1 MLLPFV
7 REIFAEVELLPAFR
21 RASSHLR
28 ESTGRISVTG
38 LSPAAKALIIV
49 LLQRRLERPFILVV
63 PDNRA
68 AEDLLPVLG
77 AFAELTGSADPDSIV
92 TLPARDVLPFQN
104 LSPHPEIQEERATAL
119 WKIATGRASII
130 ISPVTATTILLRS
143 PDYYADLA
151 RILRRGETFDVEK
164 LLQHLNTVG
173 YTSTDV
179 VEMPGQ
185 YAARG
190 GILDVYSPEADRPVR
205 VEFFGDE
212 IESMRKFDPAS
223 QRSSNPVDEVVL
235 LPLTETPI
243 NEELLGSINARLSGK
258 RITGSPAAIEQ
269 AARDSGAGVFPGW
282 EFYAPVAGADRT
294 IFSLLPDA
302 RVILDE
308 PESLAQELDKVWT
321 RIAEAHERSEIG
333 NLVRPEDLYLTPE
346 AWQELVKTIQGADFE
361 YLSITRPHENAA
373 PIPASNDEVILS
385 GAESSQSE
393 LSAESKDHYFRNEF
407 GIPGEAAAEAA
418 RPEAAFQSQPAPRF
432 HGAMNTMTEAV
443 HKLTTNGTRVIL
455 AAPNTGEVERL
466 ADIFTE
472 YNASYRLGSRTRGG
486 ESYADETAYFAGEIF
501 TTTLL
506 KAYIP
511 DGFILPD
518 AHLAV
523 FGARDLFDESDL
535 VASRPQRQ
543 KSKVSAFLSDFRDLQ
558 VGDYVVH
565 VEHGIGQY
573 QGLKEINQGD
583 GAAEFM
589 LLEYADAARLYVP
602 LTRLDLVQ
610 KYRSSEGAKPV
621 LNHLGTQAWDK
632 TKARVRKAMK
642 DMTDELLKL
651 YAQRQSAQGHV
662 YPADTE
668 WMKEFEDAFEYNETD
683 DQAQAIADVKRDM
696 ESQLPMDRLLCG
708 DVGYGKTEVAMRAAF
723 KALSDNKQVAV
734 LAPTTVLAFQHWE
747 TFKQRFAAF
756 PVKIE
761 MISRFR
767 TPKQVKEILERV
779 AVGKVD
785 VLIGT
790 HRLLSK
796 DVKFSDLGLL
806 VVDEEQRFGV
816 RHKERIKQ
824 MRTQVDVLTMS
835 ATPIPRTLHMSLVG
849 LRDMSVIETPPKD
862 RMAIQTVVANWD
874 EKLIQS
880 SIEQEV
886 DRGGQ
891 VYFVH
896 NRIDTIWEIAAKL
909 QSLVPK
915 ARITVGHGQMGEG
928 ELEKVMLKFMHHE
941 ADILVSTTIIENGLD
956 IPLCNTIIIN
966 RADRMGLS
974 ELYQLRGRV
983 GRSNRRAYA
992 YLLLPAEIE
1001 LTPIARRRLA
1011 ALKEFSDLGAGFKI
1025 AALDLELRGA
1035 GNLLGGEQSGHIEA
1049 IGFELYT
1056 QMLERAVREMKGETG
1071 VEATEIQLNL
1081 GLNIRIPADYIKEEN
1096 QRLRMYKR
1104 IAGVETDAQLKD
1116 VRSELTDR
1124 YGEAPRAVRNLLAYA
1139 ALKLQAMRVGA
1150 TAIERK
1156 RELVNIKFSSK
1167 ATIDP
1172 GKLARFVASQ
1182 QKTQFTPD
1190 GTLKFTIKI
1199 ASAEGILETLRDLLE
1214 ELEAQEAPVS

>member
-7 REIFAEVELLPAFR
+7 REIFAEVEQLPSFL
-21 RASSHLR
+21 RAASHLR
-28 ESTGRISVTG
+28 ESSGRIRVTG
-38 LSPAAKALIIV
+38 LSAAAKALIVV
-49 LLQRRLERPFILVV
+49 LLRRTVERPFVLVV
-63 PDNRA
+63 ADNRA
-68 AEDLLPVLG
+68 AEELLPILA
-77 AFAELTGSADPDSIV
+77 AFCELTGAADPESV
-92 TLPARDVLPFQN
+92 VSLPARDVLPFQN

-119 WKIATGRASII
+119 WKIATGRAAIVI
-130 ISPVTATTILLRS
+130 TPVSATTILLRS
-143 PDYYADLA
+143 GEYYADLA
-151 RILRRGETFDVEK
+151 RVLRRGETFDLEK
-164 LLQHLNTVG
+164 LLEHLNTVG
-173 YTSTDV
+173 YSATDV

-212 IESMRKFDPAS
+212 VESMRKFDPAS
-223 QRSSNPVDEVVL
+223 QRSSNPVDEALL
-235 LPLTETPI
+235 LPLTETPVT
-243 NEELLGSINARLSGK
+243 EELLGSINARLSGR
-258 RITGSPAAIEQ
+258 RIAGSAEVVEQ
-269 AARDSGAGVFPGW
+269 AMRDSGAGVFPGW
-282 EFYAPVAGADRT
+282 EFYAPVAGADRS
-294 IFSLLPDA
+294 IFDLLPDA

-308 PESLAQELDKVWT
+308 PEALGQELDKVWA
-321 RIAEAHERSEIG
+321 RIEEAHERSGVG
-333 NLVRPEDLYLTPE
+333 NLVRPVDLYVSPE
-346 AWQELVKTIQGADFE
+346 GWREKTAALAGADFE
-361 YLSITRPHENAA
+361 YLGLAREAGT
-373 PIPASNDEVILS
+373 S
-385 GAESSQSE
+385 GTN
-393 LSAESKDHYFRNEF
+393 L
-407 GIPGEAAAEAA
+407 EAV
-418 RPEAAFQSQPAPRF
+418 FLSQPVTRF
-432 HGAMNTMTEAV
+432 HGAVPAMIEQVQKLVGGGTQVVLAV
-443 HKLTTNGTRVIL
+443 
-455 AAPNTGEVERL
+455 PNTGEVERL
-466 ADIFTE
+466 ADMFTE
-472 YNASYRLGSRTRGG
+472 YNASYRLGSRTRSG
-486 ESYADETAYFAGEIF
+486 ESYADETSYFAGDVL

-506 KAYIP
+506 KAYLP
-511 DGFILPD
+511 DGFVLPD
-518 AHLAV
+518 AHLAI

-535 VASRPQRQ
+535 VATRPQRQ

-573 QGLKEINQGD
+573 LGLKEINQGD

-602 LTRLDLVQ
+602 LTRLDLIQ

-621 LNHLGTQAWDK
+621 LNHLGTQAWVK
-632 TKARVRKAMK
+632 TKARVRSAMK
-642 DMTDELLKL
+642 DMTDELVKL
-651 YAQRQSAQGHV
+651 YAQRQAARGHV
-662 YPADTE
+662 FPPDTE
-668 WMKEFEDAFEYNETD
+668 WMKEFEDTFEYSETD

-734 LAPTTVLAFQHWE
+734 LAPTTVLAFQHYE
-747 TFKQRFAAF
+747 TFKQRFAPF
-756 PVKIE
+756 PLKVE

-767 TPKQVKEILERV
+767 TAKQVKEILQRV
-779 AVGKVD
+779 ETGKVD
-785 VLIGT
+785 ILIGT

-796 DVKFSDLGLL
+796 DVKFADLGLL

-824 MRTQVDVLTMS
+824 MRTSVDVLTMS

-862 RMAIQTVVANWD
+862 RMAIQTVVASWD

-880 SIEQEV
+880 SIEQEL

-896 NRIDTIWEIAAKL
+896 NRVDTIWEIAAKL
-909 QSLVPK
+909 QSLVPN
-915 ARITVGHGQMGEG
+915 ARIAVGHGQMGEG
-928 ELEKVMLKFMHHE
+928 ELEKVMVKFMHHE

-956 IPLCNTIIIN
+956 IPLCNTILIN
-966 RADRMGLS
+966 RADRLGLS

-1049 IGFELYT
+1049 VGFELYT

-1104 IAGVETDAQLKD
+1104 VAGVETESQLKD
-1116 VRSELTDR
+1116 VRSELADR
-1124 YGEAPRAVRNLLAYA
+1124 YGETPGAVRNLMEYA
-1139 ALKLQAMRVGA
+1139 ALKLQALRVGA
-1150 TAIERK
+1150 VAIERK
-1156 RELVNIKFSSK
+1156 REFVSIKFS
-1167 ATIDP
+1167 ANAAIDP

-1182 QKTQFTPD
+1182 RGTQFTPD
-1190 GTLKFTIKI
+1190 GTLKFSIKI
-1199 ASAEGILETLRDLLE
+1199 DSAGGILQTLRDLLE
-1214 ELEAQEAPVS
+1214 ELEAREAAAQSI

>member
-7 REIFAEVELLPAFR
+7 REIFAEVELLPAFT
-21 RASSHLR
+21 RAASHLR
-28 ESTGRISVTG
+28 ESAGRIRVTG
-38 LSPAAKALIIV
+38 LSPAARALIVV
-49 LLQRRLERPFILVV
+49 LLRRTVERPFVLVV
-63 PDNRA
+63 ADNRA
-68 AEDLLPVLG
+68 AEELLPVLR
-77 AFAELTGSADPDSIV
+77 AFCELTGAADPDSV
-92 TLPARDVLPFQN
+92 VSLPARDVLPFQN

-119 WKIATGRASII
+119 WKIATGRAAIVV
-130 ISPVTATTILLRS
+130 SPVTATTILLR
-143 PDYYADLA
+143 PAEYYADLA
-151 RILRRGETFDVEK
+151 RVLRRGETFDLEK
-164 LLQHLNTVG
+164 LLEHLNTVG
-173 YTSTDV
+173 YSSTDV

-190 GILDVYSPEADRPVR
+190 GILDVYSPESDRPVR

-223 QRSSNPVDEVVL
+223 QRSSNPVDEALL
-235 LPLTETPI
+235 LPLTETPVT
-243 NEELLGSINARLSGK
+243 EELLGSINARLSGK
-258 RITGSPAAIEQ
+258 RITGSPEAVEQ
-269 AARDSGAGVFPGW
+269 AMRDSGAGVFPGW
-282 EFYAPVAGADRT
+282 EFYAPVAGADRSV
-294 IFSLLPDA
+294 FGLLPDA

-308 PESLAQELDKVWT
+308 PEALALELDKVWA
-321 RIAEAHERSEIG
+321 RIEEAHERSEVG
-333 NLVRPEDLYLTPE
+333 NLVRPADLYLTPE
-346 AWQELVKTIQGADFE
+346 SWREKTAALAGADLE
-361 YLSITRPHENAA
+361 YLALARE
-373 PIPASNDEVILS
+373 
-385 GAESSQSE
+385 
-393 LSAESKDHYFRNEF
+393 
-407 GIPGEAAAEAA
+407 GET
-418 RPEAAFQSQPAPRF
+418 EAAFLSQPATRF
-432 HGAMNTMTEAV
+432 HGAVPAMIEEVQKMVGGGTQVVLAV
-443 HKLTTNGTRVIL
+443 
-455 AAPNTGEVERL
+455 PNTGEVERL
-466 ADIFTE
+466 ADMFTE
-472 YNASYRLGSRTRGG
+472 YNASYRLGSRTRSG
-486 ESYADETAYFAGEIF
+486 ESYADETSYFAGDVL

-506 KAYIP
+506 KAYLP
-511 DGFILPD
+511 DGFVLPE
-518 AHLAV
+518 AHLAI

-535 VASRPQRQ
+535 VAARPQRS

-573 QGLKEINQGD
+573 HGLKEINQGD
-583 GAAEFM
+583 GVAEFM
-589 LLEYADAARLYVP
+589 VLEYADAARLYVP

-610 KYRSSEGAKPV
+610 KYRSAEGAKPV
-621 LNHLGTQAWDK
+621 LNHLGSQAWGK

-642 DMTDELLKL
+642 DMTDELVKL
-651 YAQRQSAQGHV
+651 YAQRQAARGHV
-662 YPADTE
+662 FPADTE
-668 WMKEFEDAFEYNETD
+668 WMKEFEDSFEYNETG

-734 LAPTTVLAFQHWE
+734 LAPTTVLAFQHYE
-747 TFKQRFAAF
+747 TFKQRFAPF
-756 PVKIE
+756 PLTVE

-767 TPKQVKEILERV
+767 TPKQVKEILGRV

-785 VLIGT
+785 ILIGT

-796 DVKFSDLGLL
+796 DVIFADLGLL

-816 RHKERIKQ
+816 RHEERIKQ
-824 MRTQVDVLTMS
+824 MRTSVDVLTMS
-835 ATPIPRTLHMSLVG
+835 ATPIPRTLHMSMVG

-880 SIEQEV
+880 AIEQEL

-896 NRIDTIWEIAAKL
+896 NRIDTIWEIAAKI
-909 QSLVPK
+909 QTMAPK
-915 ARITVGHGQMGEG
+915 ARVAVGHGQMGEG

-956 IPLCNTIIIN
+956 IPLCNTILIN
-966 RADRMGLS
+966 RADRLGLS

-992 YLLLPAEIE
+992 YLLLPSEIE

-1049 IGFELYT
+1049 VGFELYT
-1056 QMLERAVREMKGETG
+1056 QMLERAVREMKGEAG
-1071 VEATEIQLNL
+1071 VEVTEIQLNL
-1081 GLNIRIPADYIKEEN
+1081 GLNIRIPSDYIKEEN

-1104 IAGVETDAQLKD
+1104 VAGVETESQLHD
-1116 VRSELTDR
+1116 VRSELIDR
-1124 YGEAPRAVRNLLAYA
+1124 YGETPRAVRNLLEYA

-1150 TAIERK
+1150 NAIERK
-1156 RELVNIKFSSK
+1156 REFVSIKFSQT
-1167 ATIDP
+1167 AAIDAE
-1172 GKLARFVASQ
+1172 KLARFVASQ
-1182 QKTQFTPD
+1182 KGTQFTPD

-1199 ASAEGILETLRDLLE
+1199 DSAEGILQTLRDLLE
-1214 ELEAQEAPVS
+1214 ELETREIPASQIS